1 MPMDVIVSERLELP
15 LLDEQQLAD
24 LSEGRSTR
32 LAADLGAAIPDEWV
46 EEIRWLAG
54 RRLEQGRAFPAD
66 RPWLLRAIVLREPR
80 TVVGYLNFHGRP
92 DPRGVPEI
100 GYTLLPAHR
109 GRGYATEAVRAC
121 FDWAAREHGV
131 TRFRASVAPTNEPS
145 LRVIRRL
152 GFVQVGDQWDEEDGL
167 ELVFEA
173 DWPMAPPAAAP
184 PTAPGAAGGRT

>member
-1 MPMDVIVSERLELP
+1 MPPDVIVSERLELP
-15 LLDEQQLAD
+15 LLDEGQLAE
-24 LSEGRSTR
+24 LSAGRSAR
-32 LAADLGAAIPDEWV
+32 VAAELRVPVPDEWMS
-46 EEIRWLAG
+46 EIRWLAA
-54 RRLEQGRAFPAD
+54 RRLEQVRAFPAD

-80 TVVGYLNFHGRP
+80 TMLGFLNFHGRP
-92 DPRGVPEI
+92 DPSGVPEI
-100 GYTLLPAHR
+100 GYTLLPAQR

-145 LRVIRRL
+145 LRVVRRL

-173 DWPMAPPAAAP
+173 DWPMASS
-184 PTAPGAAGGRT
+184 GVAG

>member
-80 TVVGYLNFHGRP
+80 TMVGYLNFHGRP

-184 PTAPGAAGGRT
+184 PAAPGKAGGRT